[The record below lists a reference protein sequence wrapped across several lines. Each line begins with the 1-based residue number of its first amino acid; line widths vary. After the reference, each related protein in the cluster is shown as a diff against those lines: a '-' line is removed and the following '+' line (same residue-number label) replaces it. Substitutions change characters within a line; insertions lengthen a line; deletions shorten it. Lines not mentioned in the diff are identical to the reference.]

1 MKTPPMHL
9 ALGRAVLLATLVTAC
24 LDDRPTAPAAVDAS
38 IPVRLGLQANVIG
51 GAAGQTVRIR
61 TFYHRVDG
69 SEVTLESTPTE
80 VGVTPG
86 ASQTV
91 AVQVRVARCLADEQR
106 ESGDARTCEI
116 GVDLSLV
123 DEGGT
128 VIDQHRTPPSQP
140 ATPGANV
147 TIAQPITLASVGDVS
162 IDDSPTLR
170 VSDTHTLTA
179 RAADANGNALT
190 RTFTWSSSNPNVLT
204 VDATTGVATA
214 LAVGSTNV
222 TATTGL
228 KSAMIALRVISRVTS
243 ITLAPDPAPALRAAT
258 TLTFTATARDADG
271 ADAGNLTDR
280 TVIWSVTNPAGSPET
295 ATVSPTGIVTGVY
308 PGDADV
314 TVSIDGV
321 SKTTR
326 VRVIAG
332 DIRTTPSVGQ
342 LLVGTTLPFEAT
354 AVDANGVALT
364 GVPLSWSSSDNRV
377 ATVSNDGVV
386 TAVAS
391 GQATITVT
399 GGGASTTVPI
409 TVGTLALVVSP
420 NGTSMLAGNTLQL
433 AASGALGT
441 VDWQTSN
448 ATIATVSSS
457 GVVTAL
463 YPGRVT
469 INATVTTAGGT
480 QRGSA
485 TIDVEAA
492 RLRIQPSNATI
503 YELETFQFTATAFDT
518 KGVPLTGLH
527 IGWSSSEPQIAP
539 INANGVVY
547 AETYSEGGP
556 ITITAFAGGRTATA
570 SLEIL
575 PYYSGFVT
583 APLPGARRVPTPAT
597 GKPRGN

>member
-1 MKTPPMHL
+1 MKTPLHV
-9 ALGRAVLLATLVTAC
+9 AFGRAALLVTLVTAC
-24 LDDRPTAPAAVDAS
+24 LDDRPTAPAPVDDS

-51 GAAGQTVRIR
+51 AAASQKVRIR

-80 VGVTPG
+80 VSVTPG
-86 ASQTV
+86 VTQTV
-91 AVQVRVARCLADEQR
+91 AIQVRVSRCLADEQR
-106 ESGDARTCEI
+106 ETGDERTCEI

-128 VIDQHRTPPSQP
+128 VIDQQRTPPSQP
-140 ATPGANV
+140 ATPGASV
-147 TIAQPITLASVGDVS
+147 TIREPITLASVSGVT
-162 IDDSPTLR
+162 IDDFSTFR
-170 VSDTHTLTA
+170 VGDTHTLTA
-179 RAADANGNALT
+179 TAADANGNALA
-190 RTFTWSSSNPNVLT
+190 RTFTWSSSNPNVLA

-214 LAVGSTNV
+214 VAVGSTNV

-228 KSAMIALRVISRVTS
+228 KSATVALRVISRVAS
-243 ITLAPDPAPALRAAT
+243 ITLAPDPAPALRAAA
-258 TLTFTATARDADG
+258 TLTFTVTARDADG
-271 ADAGNLTDR
+271 ADVGNLTER
-280 TVIWSVTNPAGSPET
+280 TVTWSATNPAGSPQT

-308 PGDADV
+308 PGDADI
-314 TVSIDGV
+314 TVSVDGV
-321 SKTTR
+321 SKSAR

-332 DIRTTPSVGQ
+332 GIRTTPSAGQ
-342 LLVGTTLPFEAT
+342 LLVGATLPIEAT
-354 AVDANGVALT
+354 AVDANDVPLT
-364 GVPLSWSSSDNRV
+364 GVPLSWSSSDNAV

-409 TVGTLALVVSP
+409 TVGTLALAVSP
-420 NGTSMLAGNTLQL
+420 TGTSMLAGNTLQL
-433 AASGALGT
+433 VTAGALGT

-469 INATVTTAGGT
+469 ITATVVTAGGT

-492 RLRIQPSNATI
+492 RLRILPSNATM
-503 YELETFQFTATAFDT
+503 YELETFQFTATAFDS
-518 KGVPLTGLH
+518 KGVALAGVD
-527 IGWSSSEPQIAP
+527 IGWSSSDPQIAP
-539 INANGVVY
+539 IDADGVVY
-547 AETYSEGGP
+547 AETYAEGT
-556 ITITAFAGGRTATA
+556 ITITAFGGGRTATA

-575 PYYSGFVT
+575 PYYSGAVT
-583 APLPGARRVPTPAT
+583 APLSGARRVPTSAT
-597 GKPRGN
+597 RKPRGN